1 MATFHWYG
9 GWTGNTGFNSGFS
22 TNGLIGPSAQ
32 SLWTSVFTGFSTD
45 KGDYAFGPYYWG
57 FIENWRERTQVGGNV
72 RIDFATRLPR
82 GGDTIFIGPA
92 SGNVTGPGHTHKI
105 PVSLLFGGLTNGT
118 AWLGSTAG
126 TTGSFRHNPC
136 NIQVLGNFG
145 RKPNLRYYDG
155 PGYLPNPNFSIFDQP
170 NSGISSA
177 GYNYTELPYV
187 KFDQP
192 GAADEFFK
200 NSSLSFF
207 VSGPTGTSGFY
218 LQYRDRAPRIGAG
231 VYWDPF
237 PLYMSGGL
245 TATSSTPWAEESGVP
260 RRYRASLHIGS
271 VGFDNGEPIDIY
283 GRDGLSTKRVMQGA
297 LEGIPQFPGL
307 TTTFCTIPHGSY
319 LVDGINLK
327 AAVRDGACSLIRTLT
342 MDPYSLYSSDAPI
355 NITAAAVSQLP
366 KSTVFGVLVN
376 EDTVTSNTISFN
388 SAYNTTIDAPILGSS
403 TSIRKMLINQKL
415 DLIGGVGTVNDIS
428 VTFNAGGCNG
438 GKVAMA
444 LFLPDDWN
452 ITQISS
458 QQISQNTPFTLPP
471 WHGCFI
477 SYTQP
482 VDSLNSIIHYR
493 QAKLDDITSGL
504 TAFSAKSS
512 VSNNWYGSAHLSFF
526 VNESDTPKLLRIPTG
541 VTHSPFP
548 SNPDGCG
555 GVYPYPKAIFLIGR
569 NASTSLPI
577 ALTGDSGGLSADSN
591 GLDPIDI
598 MGNGGYFQFQQFG
611 TDTASGSMKNHNA
624 KVAIRSIGLTNGT
637 IVSTFGINSS
647 TGPDSA
653 NLKFAGNISALGVQ
667 MGGFEA
673 LSFEGVETSFSGNIF
688 CSDQFSKL
696 VLNEN
701 TNEAQSGVNSVN
713 IQYKSNKLSEVTIPC
728 SVIGDLKINYVGSTA
743 TSELTQSQT
752 PNINIGSRSGT
763 GVKTYANVE
772 VSLDFGSTG
781 VGSDSDPLS
790 TGDVLKV
797 YSAQIDYLNLKS
809 GTISP
814 ASDALPIGIYP
825 IFREG
830 VIQNGRILTNIPS
843 NPNWNNGLIGFSP
856 NDIGLKIADSNARLG
871 ERDRHSIL
879 FSPGMNIKTT
889 PGEIYP
895 GLT

>member
-57 FIENWRERTQVGGNV
+57 FIENWRERTLVGGNA

-92 SGNVTGPGHTHKI
+92 SGSVTGPGHTHKI

-126 TTGSFRHNPC
+126 TTGSFKHAPC
-136 NIQVLGNFG
+136 NITVLGQFG

-155 PGYLPNPNFSIFDQP
+155 PGYLPNPNFSIYDQP
-170 NSGISSA
+170 LSGMTSA

-192 GAADEFFK
+192 GSADEFFK
-200 NSSLSFF
+200 NSSSSFF
-207 VSGPTGTSGFY
+207 IGGPTGTSGFY

-237 PLYMSGGL
+237 PLYISGGL

-283 GRDGLSTKRVMQGA
+283 GRDGLTTKRVMQGA
-297 LEGIPQFPGL
+297 LEGIPTYPGI
-307 TTTFCTIPHGSY
+307 TSTFCTLPQM
-319 LVDGINLK
+319 LVNGINIK
-327 AAVRDGACSLIRTLT
+327 TTVRSSGCTILRTLT

-366 KSTVFGVLVN
+366 KSTLFGVLVN
-376 EDTVTSNTISFN
+376 EDNSPSGNTITFN
-388 SAYNTTIDAPILGSS
+388 SPSNTTIDAAIPGSN
-403 TSIRKMLINQKL
+403 THIRKMLINQKL
-415 DLIGGVGTVNDIS
+415 DMIGGVGTGNDIS
-428 VTFNAGGCNG
+428 VTFNGGGCNG

-444 LFLPDDWN
+444 VFLPDDWN
-452 ITQISS
+452 ITHI
-458 QQISQNTPFTLPP
+458 PFTLQP
-471 WHGCFI
+471 WHGCFV

-482 VDSLNSIIHYR
+482 TDAQASIHYR

-504 TAFSAKSS
+504 TAFVAKSS
-512 VSNNWYGSAHLSFF
+512 VSDNWYGSAHISFF

-541 VTHSPFP
+541 VTHAPNP
-548 SNPDGCG
+548 SNPSGC
-555 GVYPYPKAIFLIGR
+555 YPSSEIIPTAKAIFLIGR

-598 MGNGGYFQFQQFG
+598 ISNGGYFQFQQSG
-611 TDTASGSMKNHNA
+611 TDTMSGSMKNHNA
-624 KVAIRSIGLTNGT
+624 KVAIRSIGLTFGT
-637 IVSTFGINSS
+637 YVSTFGGYNSTT

-653 NLKFAGNISALGVQ
+653 NLKFAGKISTLSHL

-673 LSFEGVETSFSGNIF
+673 LSFEGVETNFLGNIF

-701 TNEAQSGVNSVN
+701 TNEAESGLNSVSVN
-713 IQYKSNKLSEVTIPC
+713 YQSKKLSEVTIPC
-728 SVIGDLKINYVGSTA
+728 AVIGDLKINYVGSTA
-743 TSELTQSQT
+743 ASDLTQSQT

-772 VSLDFGSTG
+772 VSLDYFGMTAG
-781 VGSDSDPLS
+781 VIDPIS

-830 VIQNGRILTNIPS
+830 VIQNGRILTNIQS
-843 NPNWNNGLIGFSP
+843 NPNWNNSLIGFSP

-871 ERDRHSIL
+871 ERDRYSIL